1 MRQMNALRARK
12 TTCLVI
18 VTMLT
23 ALTRVPPARRT
34 PSVKN
39 STVQDAWGPAIAS
52 QAQSFLD
59 KLKRVV
65 KENNKVEFA
74 SFVHYP
80 LRVFDRN
87 HDIKISSP
95 SELISKYPHI
105 LTPDVRH
112 AILTQSAQCLFA
124 NAQGMM
130 VGNGQL
136 WFQQEASGEMKI
148 VTINLSTSATDH

>member
-23 ALTRVPPARRT
+23 ALTCASGAQDT
-34 PSVKN
+34 KCEN

>member
-1 MRQMNALRARK
+1 MMIRK
-12 TTCLVI
+12 PKCLVI
-18 VTMLT
+18 VTVMAVLACVCDAQDT
-23 ALTRVPPARRT
+23 
-34 PSVKN
+34 KCEN

-52 QAQSFLD
+52 QAQSFLAE
-59 KLKRVV
+59 LKRVV

-74 SFVHYP
+74 SLVHYP

-105 LTPDVRH
+105 LTQDVRH

-124 NAQGMM
+124 NGQGMM

-136 WFQQEASGEMKI
+136 WFQKEASGEMKVI
-148 VTINLSTSATDH
+148 TINVGAPATDR